1 MYSRPIIFV
10 CHSLGGL
17 VVKQVRE
24 SVSDVSSCLSKPPL
38 QALLTANLNR
48 RFSSIRHSTSAI
60 VFFGTPHRG
69 GNGATFGQ
77 FAVNVVRLF
86 TNSVRND
93 LVNSLQKSSPF
104 LAHLT
109 ADFKH
114 IYEDFN
120 YLSILETRGILKTPP
135 RMVCRQLYFRDAANS
150 RSVGCRHG
158 LR

>member
-1 MYSRPIIFV
+1 MRAFLRPIVLPF
-10 CHSLGGL
+10 LPL
-17 VVKQVRE
+17 T
-24 SVSDVSSCLSKPPL
+24 LTL

-48 RFSSIRHSTSAI
+48 RFLSIRRSTSAI

-77 FAVNVVRLF
+77 FAVNVVRVF
-86 TNSVRND
+86 TGSDRND
-93 LVNSLQKSSPF
+93 LVRSLQKNSPF

-120 YLSILETRGILKTPP
+120 YLTIVETNGILKAPLPT
-135 RMVCRQLYFRDAANS
+135 VGSQLDSRDAADF
-150 RSVGCRHG
+150 SV
-158 LR
+158 